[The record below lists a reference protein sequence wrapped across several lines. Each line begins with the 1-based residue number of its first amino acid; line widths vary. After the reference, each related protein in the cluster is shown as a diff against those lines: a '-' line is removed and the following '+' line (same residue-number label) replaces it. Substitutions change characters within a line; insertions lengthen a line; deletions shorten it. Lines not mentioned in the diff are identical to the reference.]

1 MKMQKLIYTGKAA
14 VAGAGL
20 ALAIVGVLSFAIVLP
35 EIVVFASSAIGG
47 AGGAAMGLAESG
59 A

>member
-1 MKMQKLIYTGKAA
+1 MNMQKLIYTGKAA

-47 AGGAAMGLAESG
+47 AGGAVMGLAESG